1 MVFEQFLESEN
12 IKKHSAFIFLL
23 GIFYVF
29 VGYIVSVYFFKDDIS
44 IAMLFTTTLL
54 LVPSIYVLLAI
65 EEKMESRQGLKKFY
79 HNHRDIFKVFLFL
92 FLGIF
97 AAFVFLGALIPE
109 VFSYQNEFL
118 EVRGDLDFAEGDNM
132 ARLSGIIT
140 QNLMVV
146 IIAFVL
152 SVFYGAGA
160 LFLLVLNASV
170 FASFIDYVM
179 KEVGSRLVFGLFLIH
194 LVPELGGFLLAAIA
208 GGVVSRALVRE
219 KAGSKGFKNVLADA
233 LVLLL
238 ISALMIIA
246 AGFLEVFVSGKI
258 ASGMF

>member
-12 IKKHSAFIFLL
+12 VKKHSAFVFLL
-23 GIFYVF
+23 GVFYVF
-29 VGYIVSVYFFKDDIS
+29 VGYIVSAYFFKDDVS

-65 EEKMESRQGLKKFY
+65 EEKMESRQGVKKFY
-79 HNHRDIFKVFLFL
+79 HNHKDIFKVFLFL

-97 AAFVFLGALIPE
+97 AAFVFLGALRPE
-109 VFSYQNEFL
+109 IFSYQNDFL
-118 EVRGDLDFAEGDNM
+118 EVRGDLDFAEGDDM
-132 ARLSGIIT
+132 SRLSGIIT

-146 IIAFVL
+146 VIAFVL

-160 LFLLVLNASV
+160 LFLIVLNASI

-179 KEVGSRLVFGLFLIH
+179 RELGNRIVFGLFLIH
-194 LVPELGGFLLAAIA
+194 LVPELGGFLLAAIS
-208 GGVVSRALVRE
+208 GGVVSRALMRE
-219 KAGSKGFKNVLADA
+219 KAGSKGFKNVLTDA

-238 ISALMIIA
+238 VAALLIII
-246 AGFLEVFVSGKI
+246 AGFLEVFVSGKM
-258 ASGMF
+258 ALGMV